1 MLFEYPSAILSDSGK
16 SCMPAIS
23 IFNAKRGTG
32 KTTLTIVLACELA
45 RNGASV
51 VVIDVDTNSTTG
63 RWSRRRAHEG
73 RAAPFEIIAEPGEA
87 KLVRL
92 FDQYSASHDFVLIDF
107 EGIASRATSRALA
120 RSHMVLVPF
129 NLSPIDAEFTASAVG
144 LLHEAAEVLGRN
156 IPFRLVRS
164 RDNAAIQTKTAQRII
179 AAITQAELPLLSVG
193 LVERAAYRDIF
204 DFAQTLEELDE
215 NRTSGLPA
223 ARKNAYDI
231 ARSVLEAFAEEDRK
245 VSGTAWGRRLVGST
259 GAANEPREG
268 SGELER
274 PVCSEIERARI
285 KLDAAQEEAIHRSG
299 AVGFVD
305 RDAASSVTSETSGK
319 AAPRRRRSAQPQ
331 VSVFIKGPKD
341 ALDWFVEYSN
351 QCGHRSYWE
360 TLEEFRALVEG
371 K

>member
-1 MLFEYPSAILSDSGK
+1 
-16 SCMPAIS
+16 MPAIS

-51 VVIDVDTNSTTG
+51 VVIDVDPNSTMG
-63 RWSRRRAHEG
+63 RWSRRRAEEG

-92 FDQYSASHDFVLIDF
+92 LDQYSASHDFVLVDV

-129 NLSPIDAEFTASAVG
+129 NLSPIDAELTASAVG

-156 IPFRLVRS
+156 IPLRLVRS

-259 GAANEPREG
+259 GAANERREG
-268 SGELER
+268 SGELQR
-274 PVCSEIERARI
+274 PVRSEIERAPI
-285 KLDAAQEEAIHRSG
+285 KLDPAQEEAPIRRG
-299 AVGFVD
+299 DVLGFVD
-305 RDAASSVTSETSGK
+305 RDAASSVTSETSGE
-319 AAPRRRRSAQPQ
+319 AAPRRRRRSAQPQ

-341 ALDWFVEYSN
+341 ALDWFVEYTN
-351 QCGHRSYWE
+351 QRGHRSYWE